1 MKKCYPFWKGFTLQ
15 RFCFSQVCLRV
26 RQLCPGQAPGLQMVP
41 EVLQVKS
48 RNSWLGCRKYSSRGE
63 MKSCSRL
70 WHLVTAL
77 SALGGALVFR
87 LLMEEQE
94 EAVAARG
101 WERAVVDMDL
111 LKNSFGWENWARRQ
125 EKGIEIRF
133 KQRWQRGTGLA
144 NKGRKGRKSTKN
156 PRLEVRREWRTWNV
170 NTEVVRNRIWICRG

>member
-1 MKKCYPFWKGFTLQ
+1 MKKFYPFWKGFTLQ

-70 WHLVTAL
+70 WHPVTAL

-125 EKGIEIRF
+125 R
-133 KQRWQRGTGLA
+133 RGLRSGLSRGG
-144 NKGRKGRKSTKN
+144 KEE
-156 PRLEVRREWRTWNV
+156 LVWRTRAEKAENPQ
-170 NTEVVRNRIWICRG
+170 RIQDWR